1 MMKPKPNPVKLT
13 ARANLQDEQ
22 GTNSSVKCMVSLFF
36 SEEGKVPK
44 ESEEKLERQAKR
56 KATLDDLYTG
66 IYQLP

>member
-1 MMKPKPNPVKLT
+1 
-13 ARANLQDEQ
+13 
-22 GTNSSVKCMVSLFF
+22 MVSLFF
-36 SEEGKVPK
+36 SEEGKVRK